1 MTWKIKRFNEL
12 TTTELFQIYQAR
24 VNVFIVEQECFYPDV
39 DDKDLIS
46 IHVFNEQNGQIQA
59 YGRIIP
65 SQEKLMFGRI
75 LTVKEQRGTGLGK
88 ELLTIIL
95 KTIEDTFPN
104 QAVEIQAQAYLQKFY
119 SQFGF
124 EPINGEIY
132 LEDEIPHID
141 MIKK

>member
-59 YGRIIP
+59 Y
-65 SQEKLMFGRI
+65 
-75 LTVKEQRGTGLGK
+75 
-88 ELLTIIL
+88 
-95 KTIEDTFPN
+95 
-104 QAVEIQAQAYLQKFY
+104 
-119 SQFGF
+119 
-124 EPINGEIY
+124 
-132 LEDEIPHID
+132 
-141 MIKK
+141 

>member
-95 KTIEDTFPN
+95 KTIDDSFPN

-132 LEDEIPHID
+132 LDVEIPHID

>member
-95 KTIEDTFPN
+95 KTIDDSFPN

-124 EPINGEIY
+124 EPINGEI
-132 LEDEIPHID
+132 
-141 MIKK
+141 

>member
-65 SQEKLMFGRI
+65 NQEKLMFGRI

-95 KTIEDTFPN
+95 KTIDDKFPN

-132 LEDEIPHID
+132 LVDEIPHID

>member
-1 MTWKIKRFNEL
+1 
-12 TTTELFQIYQAR
+12 
-24 VNVFIVEQECFYPDV
+24 
-39 DDKDLIS
+39 
-46 IHVFNEQNGQIQA
+46 
-59 YGRIIP
+59 
-65 SQEKLMFGRI
+65 MFGRI

-95 KTIEDTFPN
+95 KTIDDSFPN

>member
-39 DDKDLIS
+39 DDNDLIS

-65 SQEKLMFGRI
+65 NQEKLMFGRI

-104 QAVEIQAQAYLQKFY
+104 QAVEIQAQAYLQNFY

-124 EPINGEIY
+124 EPINDEIY
-132 LEDEIPHID
+132 LEDAIPHID